1 MSASDI
7 RNDVIFHNNVTFAGA
22 MYPPSGAINNS
33 HFSADANNRLAAS
46 KTVHRIDLHY
56 GQANGADV
64 VAAIQLLRVCRG
76 AGTIVGISLRPT
88 VVPAGGDKAYT
99 VEVLKAADGSGS
111 WSSLLDAVF
120 AVDSADTANTKLVGD
135 LIGTPTVAADEAI
148 RVVVAV
154 SGSTGT
160 QGQGFTLSIYL
171 EEAPS

>member
-7 RNDVIFHNNVTFAGA
+7 RNDVIFHNNVTFAGT
-22 MYPPSGAINNS
+22 MFPPAGAINNS
-33 HFSADANNRLAAS
+33 HFSSDANSRLAAA
-46 KTVHRIDLHY
+46 KLVHRIDLHY
-56 GQANGADV
+56 GQPNGTDV
-64 VAAIQLLRVCRG
+64 VAATQLLRICRG

-88 VVPAGGDKAYT
+88 VIPAGGDKAYT
-99 VEVLKAADGSGS
+99 VDVLKSADGSAS
-111 WSSLLDAVF
+111 WTSLLDAVF

-135 LIGTPTVAADEAI
+135 LIATPTVAADDSI

-160 QGQGFTLSIYL
+160 QGQGFTLSIYI